1 VHATER
7 FAAVMSRPDPE
18 IALDEATLLVAA
30 HAHPD
35 LDLDAA
41 RGRLDDLAARAPA
54 DAEGLATYLF
64 VEAGFAGNTDD
75 YSDPRNSYLDDVL
88 DRRLGIPITL
98 SVLMIEVGRRLGVPL
113 AGVGMPGHFLVTD
126 GGDRWFDPFHHGQL
140 LDEDGCRVRYTEV
153 RGDTRFRPEYLAPVG
168 ARAIVS
174 RILANLVFSLVR
186 REPASAVWAL
196 RLRLLVPGLGDDE
209 RRAIA
214 RQLGSLGSFAESA
227 TALEEIGAE
236 HEATAM
242 RSRVN

>member
-1 VHATER
+1 
-7 FAAVMSRPDPE
+7 
-18 IALDEATLLVAA
+18 
-30 HAHPD
+30 
-35 LDLDAA
+35 
-41 RGRLDDLAARAPA
+41 
-54 DAEGLATYLF
+54 
-64 VEAGFAGNTDD
+64 
-75 YSDPRNSYLDDVL
+75 
-88 DRRLGIPITL
+88 
-98 SVLMIEVGRRLGVPL
+98 VGRRLGVPL